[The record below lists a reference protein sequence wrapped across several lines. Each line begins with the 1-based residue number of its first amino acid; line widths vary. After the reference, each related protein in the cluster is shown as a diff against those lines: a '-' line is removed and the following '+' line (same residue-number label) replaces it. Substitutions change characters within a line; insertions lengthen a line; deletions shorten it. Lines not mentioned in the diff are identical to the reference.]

1 MDKTHNLRHLLTEL
15 IRTHDLE
22 PKMLE
27 QKVFTLWPGLLR
39 TLFDTGMALSKKTVP
54 VSLSNG
60 ILKIYTEYPP
70 YKNTLSFY
78 KPKIL
83 TALNTELGKP
93 VLTDLRVEIK
103 AELHETE
110 DQSSSPKTPKEDS
123 ILGNTHPVTPEQLE
137 KIEQALASVPDAEL
151 KKSLWQ
157 LFTTQSKD
165 KP

>member
-1 MDKTHNLRHLLTEL
+1 MDKTYNLRYLLNEL
-15 IRTHDLE
+15 IRAHDLE

-27 QKVFTLWPGLLR
+27 QKVFVLWGKYVDAP
-39 TLFDTGMALSKKTVP
+39 LSTKTVP

-60 ILKIYTEYPP
+60 ILKIYTEYPA
-70 YKNTLSFY
+70 YKMALSFQ

-83 TALNTELGKP
+83 ADINAELGKP
-93 VLTDLRVEIK
+93 VLTDLRIEIHQIHT
-103 AELHETE
+103 AQPHETE
-110 DQSSSPKTPKEDS
+110 DRSSTPETSEEDS
-123 ILGNTHPVTPEQLE
+123 IIDDTHQEVTPEQLE
-137 KIEQALASVPDAEL
+137 KIEQALASVPDAEI